1 MKTKDHDSV
10 DIIICTYYN
19 GNDCSCLYV
28 SVYTYNVSIYS
39 FNQFQY
45 YLTAYDF
52 PRRYKI
58 SVVMFVSITF
68 QASPPRNHGCLEARL
83 PLGFRAMCEI
93 TRSTTRSLQSWL
105 WNPQTFESVT
115 LFYGPAFL
123 QCFVMFFDS
132 LCLFILITFSCG

>member
-1 MKTKDHDSV
+1 MANFRFSDMKTKDHGSV

-39 FNQFQY
+39 FNQIQY

-83 PLGFRAMCEI
+83 PLGF
-93 TRSTTRSLQSWL
+93 
-105 WNPQTFESVT
+105 PGDV
-115 LFYGPAFL
+115 
-123 QCFVMFFDS
+123 
-132 LCLFILITFSCG
+132 